1 MGNNQ
6 EGGEIVSAIGV
17 KDQDDD
23 RGRGVGGQGDIVNET
38 VDDESAASDKSD
50 LNNGRDNRKGG
61 RGKGGVQVPPSY
73 QGDNA
78 DADADTD
85 SGGFK

>member
-23 RGRGVGGQGDIVNET
+23 RGRGVGGQGDIVDNP
-38 VDDESAASDKSD
+38 VYDEITAADEAD
-50 LNNGRDNRKGG
+50 LNNRR
-61 RGKGGVQVPPSY
+61 
-73 QGDNA
+73 
-78 DADADTD
+78 
-85 SGGFK
+85 